1 MAIINY
7 LQFVQTFPYKI
18 TENYKECRFFDIVYS
33 YIWNMSQ
40 ARKSDSLTCY
50 AEVPCS
56 VTLLT
61 QTGSRYW
68 TTSQRVA
75 HNSTLPLL
83 HSMNHRVST
92 IKILTPY
99 VSQKFTFSLKL
110 STSPRSRSSPSL
122 FPFTTPPNSKST
134 NLLPSLD
141 SPLPQTKSVVSRLNT
156 TRSSRDQRALGGSWK
171 DSSRFVPPPTLSSQN
186 YTQPPRW
193 SSSSRSP
200 RWMHALGCSRL
211 YLRNVPRGW
220 AEKLFG

>member
-1 MAIINY
+1 
-7 LQFVQTFPYKI
+7 
-18 TENYKECRFFDIVYS
+18 
-33 YIWNMSQ
+33 MSQ

-134 NLLPSLD
+134 NLLPSLPPN
-141 SPLPQTKSVVSRLNT
+141 SPLPQTKSVVLRLNT
-156 TRSSRDQRALGGSWK
+156 TRSSRDQRALGGS
-171 DSSRFVPPPTLSSQN
+171 
-186 YTQPPRW
+186 
-193 SSSSRSP
+193 
-200 RWMHALGCSRL
+200 
-211 YLRNVPRGW
+211 
-220 AEKLFG
+220 